1 MLFDYDIDAGFERV
15 EYTKIIN
22 NIPAQEV
29 YINRLISND
38 TIFKDITILNMF
50 YLLRYIGN
58 PPKQLLN
65 VGFEHSNGDNYSI
78 PCNVPVNID
87 TNTNSWIARFDTNY
101 EDKWNN
107 IKTAIASSLTTEF
120 IISVMYEKRDGR
132 YFYYR
137 IHIPKQK

>member
-65 VGFEHSNGDNYSI
+65 VGFEHPNGDNYSI

-101 EDKWNN
+101 EDK
-107 IKTAIASSLTTEF
+107 
-120 IISVMYEKRDGR
+120 
-132 YFYYR
+132 
-137 IHIPKQK
+137 